1 MNFADYHITVV
12 IPVYNVARQVAGVIH
27 SLPSYVRHIIVVN
40 DASRD
45 DTHQIVAEIAESDA
59 RVLLLKHEINQGVG
73 GAMVTGL
80 KKSLELGSQ
89 VIVKMDGDGQMSAD
103 DLPALITP
111 LLTGEA
117 DFTKG
122 NRFRD
127 LRTLRMMPFV
137 RLWGNTG
144 LTFLVK
150 LATGYWDCMDPSN
163 GFLAIRG
170 DVLAQLPLDQIHHSY
185 FFEISMLSQLYLI
198 DAYIMHIPM
207 QTRYG
212 DEDSHMSIIQVL
224 SEFPWRLGKVL
235 LRRIILKK
243 FLYDFSMDSIYL
255 LCGLPMV
262 LFGGIFGLTNW
273 IRYHRLGI
281 GAPTGTIMIAVLI
294 LILGFQMLFSA
305 INIDL
310 QSVPKRPINK
320 GFEAPKK
327 KNEKV
332 YKESG
337 KQ

>member
-1 MNFADYHITVV
+1 MNFADYRISIV
-12 IPVYNVARQVAGVIH
+12 IPAYNVARQVAAVIR
-27 SLPSYVRHIIVVN
+27 SLPDYVSQIIVVN

-45 DTHQIVAEIAESDA
+45 DTHQIVTEIADGDDRVILLNHES
-59 RVLLLKHEINQGVG
+59 NQGVG

-80 KKSLELGSQ
+80 RKALELGSQ

-103 DLPALITP
+103 DLPALIAP
-111 LLTGEA
+111 LLSGEA

-127 LRTLRMMPFV
+127 LHTLRKMPFV

-150 LATGYWDCMDPSN
+150 AATGYWDCMDPSN

-170 DVLAQLPLDQIHHSY
+170 DVLAQLPLEQIHRSY

-198 DAYIMHIPM
+198 DAYVMQIPM

-224 SEFPWRLGKVL
+224 GEFPWRLIKVL
-235 LRRIILKK
+235 LRRVILKK
-243 FLYDFSMDSIYL
+243 FLYEFSMDSIYL

-320 GFEAPKK
+320 GFRRSE
-327 KNEKV
+327 NEN
-332 YKESG
+332 
-337 KQ
+337 